1 MEHSVASQLP
11 LIQDFLLAFTALFS
25 IVNPIGTA
33 FLFQEVTKHKTEA
46 EKRDLARRTAF
57 YAFMVMICS
66 LWIGA
71 YVLKFFG
78 ISLAA
83 LRLAGGFVVAATA
96 WQMLSGPDAA
106 PEASGPPLANR
117 GDRDMAFVPLTMP
130 MTTGP
135 GTISVA
141 IALGANRPIGD
152 FQLARFAIASAAAV
166 ALISLAILLFY
177 RGAGTVLTI
186 IGHGGAQTVSKL
198 AAFLLLCV
206 GVQIGL
212 NGLADAMMH

>member
-1 MEHSVASQLP
+1 MASQLP

-33 FLFQEVTKHKTEA
+33 FLFQEVTKYKTPSE
-46 EKRDLARRTAF
+46 RNDLARRTAI
-57 YAFMVMICS
+57 YAFLVMLCS

-106 PEASGPPLANR
+106 PETADTHHTPGSV
-117 GDRDMAFVPLTMP
+117 RDLAFVPLTMP

-152 FQLARFAIASAAAV
+152 FQLLRFAIASAAAV
-166 ALISLAILLFY
+166 SLIALAILLFY
-177 RGAGTVLTI
+177 RGAGRVMAL
-186 IGHGGAQTVSKL
+186 IGRSGAQTVSKL

-212 NGLADAMMH
+212 NGLADFMAR

>member
-1 MEHSVASQLP
+1 MASQLP

-33 FLFQEVTKHKTEA
+33 FLFQEVTKYKTPRE
-46 EKRDLARRTAF
+46 RNDLARRTAF
-57 YAFMVMICS
+57 YAFLVMLCS

-96 WQMLSGPDAA
+96 WQMLSGPDAPA
-106 PEASGPPLANR
+106 ETTGAKADHTS
-117 GDRDMAFVPLTMP
+117 DRDIAFVPLTMP

-141 IALGANRPIGD
+141 IALGANRPMGE
-152 FQLARFAIASAAAV
+152 FQLLRFALGSAAAV
-166 ALISLAILLFY
+166 CLIALAILLFY
-177 RGAGTVLTI
+177 RGAGRVMTL
-186 IGHGGAQTVSKL
+186 IGRSGAQTVSKL

-212 NGLADAMMH
+212 NGLADVMAR

>member
-1 MEHSVASQLP
+1 MASQLP
-11 LIQDFLLAFTALFS
+11 FIQDFLLAFTALFS

-33 FLFQEVTKHKTEA
+33 FLFHEVTKYKTPSE
-46 EKRDLARRTAF
+46 RNDLARRTAS
-57 YAFMVMICS
+57 YAFLVMLCS

-96 WQMLSGPDAA
+96 WQMLSGPDAPA
-106 PEASGPPLANR
+106 ETAAQPNHTS
-117 GDRDMAFVPLTMP
+117 DRDLAFVPLTMP

-152 FQLARFAIASAAAV
+152 FQLLRFALASAAAV
-166 ALISLAILLFY
+166 CLISLAVLLFY
-177 RGAGTVLTI
+177 RGAGRVMTL
-186 IGHGGAQTVSKL
+186 IGRTGAQTVSKL

-212 NGLADAMMH
+212 NGLADILK